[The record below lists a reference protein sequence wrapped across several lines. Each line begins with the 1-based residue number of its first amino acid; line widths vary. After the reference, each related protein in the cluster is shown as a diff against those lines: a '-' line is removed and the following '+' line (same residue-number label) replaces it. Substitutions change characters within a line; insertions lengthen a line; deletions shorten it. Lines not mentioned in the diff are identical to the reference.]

1 MSDTVRTAAAM
12 QEAISI
18 LSKGAWRRTLDIHH
32 EGCGGRCASCGQR
45 HPCSLRWM
53 ASAAGE
59 VVAGRAAREAQ
70 HAARLAA
77 ALTPP
82 GDTRN
87 RDGSV
92 TEQTGGAA

>member
-1 MSDTVRTAAAM
+1 MSDMVRTAAAM

-45 HPCSLRWM
+45 HPCSLRWL

-59 VVAGRAAREAQ
+59 VVAGRAAREDQLTERA
-70 HAARLAA
+70 AA

-82 GDTRN
+82 SDTRN
-87 RDGSV
+87 RRGAV